1 MGDGLVTCR
10 GFQRMRERVPEVERL
25 PRAVVV
31 RVAQAERRLEGRA
44 PAHELLVGKL
54 PERLAGEES
63 RLHDL
68 GHSVQ
73 PLVGAE
79 GLDERRV
86 DDGARRPVERAD
98 EVLALGQVD
107 GRLAADRRV
116 DLADQRRRHRHPW
129 DAAEVRGSGRAAAA
143 EGDERPATIEP
154 DLPPE
159 ALRGRDR
166 LRLLAGRHRQ
176 YRRIDGRRVELEQA
190 FVRDEL
196 GRARSREQVRGHG

>member
-1 MGDGLVTCR
+1 
-10 GFQRMRERVPEVERL
+10 MRERVPEVERL

-54 PERLAGEES
+54 PKRLTGEQA
-63 RLHDL
+63 RLDDL
-68 GHSVQ
+68 REPFAALFRGQRLEECRIDHRS
-73 PLVGAE
+73 
-79 GLDERRV
+79 D
-86 DDGARRPVERAD
+86 RPVEGTD
-98 EVLALGQVD
+98 QVLALGQVD
-107 GRLAADRRV
+107 RRLAADRRIH
-116 DLADQRRRHRHPW
+116 LADECRRHRDPV
-129 DAAEVRGSGRAAAA
+129 DAAKIRRCDEAGDVSRAAAA

-154 DLPPE
+154 ELPPE

-196 GRARSREQVRGHG
+196 GRARSGEQVRGHG